1 MANLIGRRIADVR
14 PLTADE
20 MESEGWDPT
29 GRFNPVGMVVV
40 LDDGTKLYP
49 SRDEEGNGPGV
60 FFGFT
65 QDGSA
70 FGLCAGGVS

>member
-1 MANLIGRRIADVR
+1 MADFIGRRIADVR
-14 PLTADE
+14 PMTADE
-20 MESEGWDPT
+20 MQVEGWDST
-29 GRFNPVGMVVV
+29 GRFHTVGMVVV

-60 FFGFT
+60 FFGMT

-70 FGLCAGGVS
+70 FGLCSGGVS